1 MTRSPEMDP
10 RQMLCWQNYID
21 PDSETFADATNSARK
36 AGYGTE
42 YAREIKQ
49 TKWFISMERRIR
61 LRSRGEEVLEEM
73 LDMPVTV
80 AVYKAPGSKEISHVT
95 TDPSLVKIKQDTAKF
110 AVERL
115 GKEDWSTRQEHS
127 GPNGKDL
134 PTPILGALAE
144 PPK

>member
-1 MTRSPEMDP
+1 MTRSPNLDP
-10 RQMLCWQNYID
+10 RQALCWESYIN
-21 PDSETFADATNSARK
+21 PTSPTFADAKNSAIA
-36 AGYGTE
+36 AGYTASHAE
-42 YAREIKQ
+42 DIK
-49 TKWFISMERRIR
+49 KLAWFKSAERRVR
-61 LRSRGEEVLEEM
+61 LRDKGETVLEDM
-73 LDMPVTV
+73 LDMPVV
-80 AVYKAPGSKEISHVT
+80 VEKRASAASDVMIMV

-134 PTPILGALAE
+134 PTPILGALVE

>member
-1 MTRSPEMDP
+1 
-10 RQMLCWQNYID
+10 
-21 PDSETFADATNSARK
+21 
-36 AGYGTE
+36 
-42 YAREIKQ
+42 
-49 TKWFISMERRIR
+49 
-61 LRSRGEEVLEEM
+61 
-73 LDMPVTV
+73 
-80 AVYKAPGSKEISHVT
+80 
-95 TDPSLVKIKQDTAKF
+95 LVKIKQDTAKF